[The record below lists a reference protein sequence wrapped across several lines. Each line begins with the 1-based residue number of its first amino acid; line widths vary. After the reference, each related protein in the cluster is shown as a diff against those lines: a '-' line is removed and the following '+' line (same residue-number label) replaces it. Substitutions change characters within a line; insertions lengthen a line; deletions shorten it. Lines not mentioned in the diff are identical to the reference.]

1 MRPGRLV
8 VIPVPVGICLL
19 DPEVMTASILSKLK
33 IVNHGRC
40 SDRCAFSVH
49 ILVHH
54 SIAYQPWH
62 SHQRVICWISGAA
75 KTYLEISEH
84 MARVGTVS
92 SPCYVN
98 VIDFSECDDEKPEKL
113 EALVA
118 AVHSGGTSHIIHIP
132 AGGVLSDI
140 IFSSPL

>member
-1 MRPGRLV
+1 M
-8 VIPVPVGICLL
+8 
-19 DPEVMTASILSKLK
+19 
-33 IVNHGRC
+33 
-40 SDRCAFSVH
+40 DRVD
-49 ILVHH
+49 
-54 SIAYQPWH
+54 
-62 SHQRVICWISGAA
+62 
-75 KTYLEISEH
+75 
-84 MARVGTVS
+84 TVC

-98 VIDFSECDDEKPEKL
+98 VIDFDECDDEKPEKL